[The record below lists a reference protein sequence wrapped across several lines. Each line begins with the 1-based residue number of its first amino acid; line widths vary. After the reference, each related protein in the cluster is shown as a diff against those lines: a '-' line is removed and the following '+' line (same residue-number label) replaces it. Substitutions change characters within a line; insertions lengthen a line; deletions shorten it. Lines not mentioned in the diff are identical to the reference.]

1 MTATNHPTAMGRR
14 ELLKSAIGLAVT
26 SGGLLPALTRA
37 ATAPTR
43 IDMHAHVIP
52 DFYRKAMNDYQVS
65 GDGGV
70 GIPSWSTSAAVSFMN
85 KFGFQAQV
93 VSLSEPGFGFLPDRL
108 ARVRMAR
115 QINEYIRDELVNAAP
130 STALYRRF
138 GGLASVPLGNANDAS
153 EVASACAEAIRALS
167 ILGLDGISLYSNYK
181 GVYLG
186 DPRLDT
192 LMQTL
197 NDLGAYV
204 YIHPVAP
211 PVRSTLSMPAF
222 VLDFPFESTRAAAN
236 MLYRGIYQRYPRI
249 RWQLSHGGGTIP
261 YLSYRSGLAAP
272 NANPKPNTSQSPY
285 AGLFYDSALSCA
297 PAAMASLRK
306 TTDVSHIMLGT
317 DFPYSGITYA
327 LKFAGDPNAEL
338 NDSFSATERQMIDRG
353 NALAQMPG
361 LARRLGGA

>member
-1 MTATNHPTAMGRR
+1 MTTLQHQATMGRR
-14 ELLKSAIGLAVT
+14 ELLKTIMGTAAAIGAVPTLAK
-26 SGGLLPALTRA
+26 A
-37 ATAPTR
+37 APPLTR
-43 IDMHAHVIP
+43 IDMHAHLIP
-52 DFYRKAMNDYQVS
+52 DFYRKAMDAYKVT

-70 GIPSWSTSAAVSFMN
+70 GVPSWSTKSALNFMD

-93 VSLSEPGFGFLPDRL
+93 VSLSEPGFGFLPDR
-108 ARVRMAR
+108 AAR
-115 QINEYIRDELVNAAP
+115 QSMAKQLNEYIRDELVCARAG
-130 STALYRRF
+130 SAMHGRF
-138 GGLASVPLGNANDAS
+138 GGLGSLPLGNADDPS
-153 EVASACAEAIRALS
+153 EVAAACAEAVRA
-167 ILGLDGISLYSNYK
+167 IKVLGLDGISLYSNYK

-186 DPRLDT
+186 DPRLDA

-236 MLYRGIYQRYPRI
+236 MLYKGIYQRFPNI

-261 YLSYRSGLAAP
+261 YLSYRSGLAANNSNP
-272 NANPKPNTSQSPY
+272 NKSSY
-285 AGLFYDSALSCA
+285 AALFYDSALACA
-297 PAAMASLRK
+297 PAAMAALRK

-327 LKFAGDPNAEL
+327 LKLAGDPNAEL
-338 NDSFSATERQMIDRG
+338 DKSVTSKERLMIDRG
-353 NALAQMPG
+353 NALAQLPG
-361 LARRLGGA
+361 LARRVGAA